1 MEKADWRTT
10 VGAPTAKR
18 LDDVC
23 HALARCD
30 GLPCEWRAGEGV

>member
-18 LDDVC
+18 LRRR
-23 HALARCD
+23 LS
-30 GLPCEWRAGEGV
+30 RAGAMRWLTVRVAGR